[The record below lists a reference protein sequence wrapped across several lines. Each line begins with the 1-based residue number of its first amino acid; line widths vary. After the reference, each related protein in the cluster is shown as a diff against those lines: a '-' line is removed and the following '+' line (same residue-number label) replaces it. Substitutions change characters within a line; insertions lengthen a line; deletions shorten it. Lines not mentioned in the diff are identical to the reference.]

1 MSSPAVS
8 ASHGALDDVLHGG
21 GVDGHHH
28 DGHHDDGSKTLL
40 GFWIYLMSDCL
51 IFSGLFATFAV
62 LANATAGGPTGKEL
76 FELPYV
82 LGETMLLLVS
92 SVTFGMAM
100 LNMHAGQKGKVLAWL
115 AVTFVFG
122 AGFIGM
128 EVYEFAKLIHEGAGP
143 DRSAFLSSYFTLVG
157 THGLHVTCGLIWL
170 VVMMDMI
177 RRYGLNDATRRRL
190 SCLSLFWH
198 FLDIVWICVFT
209 FVYLRGAI

>member
-1 MSSPAVS
+1 MGSTAVRV
-8 ASHGALDDVLHGG
+8 SHGVLDDVHGG
-21 GVDGHHH
+21 GVDHH
-28 DGHHDDGSKTLL
+28 HHDDGSKTLL

-62 LANATAGGPTGKEL
+62 LANSTAGGPAGKEL

-82 LGETMLLLVS
+82 LGETMLLLIS

-100 LNMHAGQKGKVLAWL
+100 LNMHAGQKGKLLAWL

-143 DRSAFLSSYFTLVG
+143 STSAFLSSYFTLVG

-177 RRYGLNDATRRRL
+177 RRHGLDDATRRRL

>member
-1 MSSPAVS
+1 MSSTAVRV
-8 ASHGALDDVLHGG
+8 SHGALDDGHGG
-21 GVDGHHH
+21 GVDHH
-28 DGHHDDGSKTLL
+28 HHDDGSKTLL

-62 LANATAGGPTGKEL
+62 LANSTAGGPTGKEL

-82 LGETMLLLVS
+82 LGETMLLLIS

-100 LNMHAGQKGKVLAWL
+100 LNMHAGQKGKLLAWL

-143 DRSAFLSSYFTLVG
+143 STSAFLSSYFTLVG

-177 RRYGLNDATRRRL
+177 RRHGLDDANRRRL

>member
-1 MSSPAVS
+1 MSSTALS
-8 ASHGALDDVLHGG
+8 ASHGAFDDVAHGG
-21 GVDGHHH
+21 GEHH
-28 DGHHDDGSKTLL
+28 HHDDGSKTLL

-62 LANATAGGPTGKEL
+62 LANATAGGPSGKEL

-100 LNMHAGQKGKVLAWL
+100 LNMHAGRKGQLLAWL

-128 EVYEFAKLIHEGAGP
+128 EVHEFAKLIQEGAGP

-170 VVMMDMI
+170 VVMMDMV
-177 RRYGLNDATRRRL
+177 RRHGLNDATRRRL

>member
-8 ASHGALDDVLHGG
+8 ATHGAFDGVSHGGDAH
-21 GVDGHHH
+21 
-28 DGHHDDGSKTLL
+28 HHDDGSKTLL

-82 LGETMLLLVS
+82 LGETMLLLIS

-100 LNMHAGQKGKVLAWL
+100 LAMHAGKKNQLLAWL

-122 AGFIGM
+122 AG
-128 EVYEFAKLIHEGAGP
+128 
-143 DRSAFLSSYFTLVG
+143 
-157 THGLHVTCGLIWL
+157 
-170 VVMMDMI
+170 
-177 RRYGLNDATRRRL
+177 
-190 SCLSLFWH
+190 
-198 FLDIVWICVFT
+198 
-209 FVYLRGAI
+209 

>member
-8 ASHGALDDVLHGG
+8 VAHGAHDDVIHGG
-21 GVDGHHH
+21 EH
-28 DGHHDDGSKTLL
+28 HHDDGSKTLL

-62 LANATAGGPTGKEL
+62 LANSTAGGPTGKEL

-82 LGETMLLLVS
+82 LGETMLLLFS

-100 LNMHAGQKGKVLAWL
+100 LKMHAGRKGGVVAWL
-115 AVTFVFG
+115 AVTFLFG

-128 EVYEFAKLIHEGAGP
+128 EVYEFAKLVHEGAGP
-143 DRSAFLSSYFTLVG
+143 STSAFLSSYFTLVG

-170 VVMMDMI
+170 VVMMDQI
-177 RRYGLNDATRRRL
+177 RRFGLTDDTRRRL

-209 FVYLRGAI
+209 FVYLRSEEHT

>member
-1 MSSPAVS
+1 MSSPAAS
-8 ASHGALDDVLHGG
+8 ATHGALDGVSHGG
-21 GVDGHHH
+21 DAH
-28 DGHHDDGSKTLL
+28 HHDDGSKTLL

-62 LANATAGGPTGKEL
+62 LGNSTAGGPTAKEL

-82 LGETMLLLVS
+82 LGETMLLLFS

-100 LNMHAGQKGKVLAWL
+100 LNMHAGKKGGVVAWL
-115 AVTFVFG
+115 AVTFLFG

-143 DRSAFLSSYFTLVG
+143 SHSAFLSSYFTLVG

-170 VVMMDMI
+170 VVMMDQI
-177 RRYGLNDATRRRL
+177 RRFGLTDATQRRL

>member
-1 MSSPAVS
+1 MSSTAVRV
-8 ASHGALDDVLHGG
+8 SHGALDDVHGA
-21 GVDGHHH
+21 GVDHHR
-28 DGHHDDGSKTLL
+28 HDDGSKTLL

-62 LANATAGGPTGKEL
+62 LANSTAGGPTGKEL

-82 LGETMLLLVS
+82 LGETMLLLIS

-100 LNMHAGQKGKVLAWL
+100 LNMHAGQKGRLLAWL

-143 DRSAFLSSYFTLVG
+143 STSAFLSSYFTLVG

-177 RRYGLNDATRRRL
+177 RRHGLDDANRRRL

>member
-1 MSSPAVS
+1 MSSAALS
-8 ASHGALDDVLHGG
+8 ATHGALDGVSHGG
-21 GVDGHHH
+21 GTHHE
-28 DGHHDDGSKTLL
+28 HHDDGSKTLL

-51 IFSGLFATFAV
+51 IFSGLFATFTV

-82 LGETMLLLVS
+82 LGETMLLLIS

-100 LNMHAGQKGKVLAWL
+100 LNMHAGRRNKVIAWL
-115 AVTFVFG
+115 AVTFLFG

-128 EVYEFAKLIHEGAGP
+128 EINEFAHLIHEGAGP
-143 DRSAFLSSYFTLVG
+143 SRSAFLSSYFTLVG

-177 RRYGLNDATRRRL
+177 RRQGLNDATRRRL